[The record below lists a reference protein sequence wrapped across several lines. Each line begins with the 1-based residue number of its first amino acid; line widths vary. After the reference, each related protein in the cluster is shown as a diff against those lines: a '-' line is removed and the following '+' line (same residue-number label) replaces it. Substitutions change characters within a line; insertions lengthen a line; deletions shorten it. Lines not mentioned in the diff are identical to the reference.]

1 MNCETTQKRFLEMDN
16 RSIIPVS
23 VQFHMLFCSKCR
35 RDIAYLNS
43 QFASLRDEAPFSM
56 DRDRCEEIMRT
67 VFSSGV
73 RYDQHVS
80 GFQWSAVGLV
90 ILVSLFVIP
99 LSNSFGW
106 LRNFFG
112 PGLEIPLSIV
122 LGLVFTAY
130 ALAGIFSNLEVLKK
144 FVDKL
149 PKKMH

>member
-1 MNCETTQKRFLEMDN
+1 MNCEKIQKRFLEMDN
-16 RSIIPVS
+16 RSMIPVS
-23 VQFHMLFCSKCR
+23 VQFHMLHCPKCR
-35 RDIAYLNS
+35 RDIARLNR
-43 QFASLRDEAPFSM
+43 QFQALREEAPFDM

-67 VFSSGV
+67 VFGSAV
-73 RYDQHVS
+73 HYDHHVT
-80 GFQWSAVGLV
+80 GFQWGAVGLV

-122 LGLVFTAY
+122 LGLVFSAY
-130 ALAGIFSNLEVLKK
+130 ALAGIFSNLEELKK